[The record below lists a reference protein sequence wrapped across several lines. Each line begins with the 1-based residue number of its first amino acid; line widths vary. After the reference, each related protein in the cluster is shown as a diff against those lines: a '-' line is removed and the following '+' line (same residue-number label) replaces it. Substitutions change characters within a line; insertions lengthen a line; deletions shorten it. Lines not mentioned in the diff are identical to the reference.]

1 MSQQSASGET
11 LQAVLIENE
20 VLQGQVEVLE
30 SKVAEL
36 KQKCSLAKTLDN
48 RMQALLHPMLVSYH
62 GPNTM
67 DNLTSFSLDAVM
79 AELKSIAPD
88 VVELREIWVRRNSQ

>member
-48 RMQALLHPMLVSYH
+48 HVQALLHPML
-62 GPNTM
+62 M
-67 DNLTSFSLDAVM
+67 DQTQWTTSPASPWMQLC
-79 AELKSIAPD
+79 L
-88 VVELREIWVRRNSQ
+88 N